1 MLVITRKTDE
11 GLVIADNIEITVLE
25 IGKDRVK
32 IGVNAP
38 RDVKVI
44 RYELLAAQNANE
56 EAAKAVPK
64 DAIYALLKLKGDE
77 NGN

>member
-25 IGKDRVK
+25 IGRDRVK
-32 IGVNAP
+32 LGVNAP
-38 RDVKVI
+38 RDIKVI
-44 RYELLAAQNANE
+44 RYELLAAQSANE

-64 DAIYALLKLKGDE
+64 DALDAFLKMKGD
-77 NGN
+77 

>member
-32 IGVNAP
+32 LGVNAP
-38 RDVKVI
+38 RDIKVI

-56 EAAKAVPK
+56 EAAKELPQ
-64 DAIYALLKLKGDE
+64 DALNAFLKMKGE
-77 NGN
+77 

>member
-1 MLVITRKTDE
+1 MLVITRKADE

-38 RDVKVI
+38 KDIKII

-56 EAAKAVPK
+56 EAAKAVSR
-64 DAIYALLKLKGDE
+64 DALRALLKMKGED
-77 NGN
+77 

>member
-38 RDVKVI
+38 KDIKII

-56 EAAKAVPK
+56 EAAKAVSQN
-64 DAIYALLKLKGDE
+64 ALQALLKMKGED
-77 NGN
+77 

>member
-38 RDVKVI
+38 KDIKVI
-44 RYELLAAQNANE
+44 RYELLAVQNANE
-56 EAAKAVPK
+56 EAAKAVSQN
-64 DAIYALLKLKGDE
+64 ALQALLKMKGDT